1 MRKGLFT
8 IIVAVLLLAIAGIFA
23 YYYLNPTAPN
33 DNPDDP
39 NNPTFPNFPDNPG
52 GLPNAT
58 TSPNGDPGQINQRTP
73 KLWQVSSDPV
83 SGSTIIDQ
91 RNGPVFRF
99 VERALGRIKEANP
112 QTSERKIILSAIPQ
126 IYEAVWGSP
135 DAVILRYLKEESVE
149 NFSVNIIKN
158 SDLTAEKKAT
168 TTPDEAGIEGVFL
181 PNKIVSVSGKPSEGM
196 IFWLLN
202 TNDGVS
208 GFASKPDGSSRKQ
221 VWSSK
226 AVQWNAEVTG
236 KNLVTLTTR
245 PSVFAPGFAYLL
257 NTTTGGTS
265 KIAGNLNGLTAKA
278 SPDGKQAL
286 ISFADGR
293 TLKTYR
299 LEIGNLEQAEPLS
312 AVTFP
317 EKCVWSSVD
326 KNKIFCAVP
335 TSLPDAEYPD
345 AWYRGEITTSDKLVG
360 INLISGEI
368 NGLLWD
374 QNTQGLEFDI
384 ISPQV
389 SQNDEYILF
398 TNKKDLTLWSF
409 RLFDRP
415 VATTTSTTTRR

>member
-221 VWSSK
+221 VWGSK
-226 AVQWNAEVTG
+226 ADQWNAEVTG
-236 KNLVTLTTR
+236 KKM
-245 PSVFAPGFAYLL
+245 GM
-257 NTTTGGTS
+257 
-265 KIAGNLNGLTAKA
+265 KDKA

-286 ISFADGR
+286 ISFADGK